1 MLRTAL
7 LAVALCAWCGANPTS
22 PTSPAPPPAPAAP
35 AAVAAAAAA
44 VAPAA
49 DTTPAPLAGEAEGAL
64 AAASAPGDVV
74 VAPLVETVEAQ
85 PAPAGPPPRD
95 LAAEERDNV
104 QLTCLLNQTVRQC
117 QWAWQRLGDVDGQPV
132 PVKTFDPLGKDKNDC
147 SVRFEAVVLD
157 QEGVWTCGAVP
168 EDGTGLVRVLSIR
181 LTVHPLVR
189 FETNVTAVEVR
200 AHEPTELPCRTARPV
215 EQCHWEWRAA
225 GGALADA
232 EPEPSALSFAPPP
245 PGTDCSLRQAARPE
259 LEGRWQCSARAHRD
273 APFVAAAP
281 VHLKVL
287 EGITFVE
294 LSGEIK
300 VNEGEPVAL
309 RCVVSMAVASCQWL
323 WRPLHEADTAP
334 VAVKN
339 FTPAYD
345 QRRDCSVRFGTVLK
359 EQQGLW
365 SCAVRVAPGSHFV
378 EAPPTSV
385 QLLPPV
391 KLRFLEIPEDKRVAL
406 GHSTVLPCVA
416 TSSVKDCL
424 WTWRSEDDKDG
435 KGIVVKQFSAF
446 GNHSRDCS
454 IHFKKVQDA
463 QDGFWGCTIRSGSL
477 DAPLEAESPLAKLT
491 TFISEPIEF
500 TELSQDIHVPNGS
513 HLYLRC
519 VSSSALQECQ
529 WTRTALNN
537 TNNSSKMVKT
547 FAAHG
552 NGSRDCSMH
561 IDEAAEEH
569 EGIWT
574 CGARKEG
581 ESFMTVAPPARV
593 TLLKPESVMVALWAA
608 PGEKVTLACRL
619 SSPQPTATC
628 YWQHLPHVVVSENN
642 HTERHFV
649 QQNNATGVCT
659 LLMDPKTEDLGQWR
673 CLFTMATKNG
683 EWELAAAT
691 LILLTTNS
699 ITDKTMDWIVGVLAG
714 LVLLL
719 TIVIIVILV
728 CKRKSS
734 NSSKSKDGLGNPTL
748 HADTEK
754 KNPSRYTEAPSKINF
769 QFGEGS
775 LTTGSTPSQQTSDSH
790 HIYEPVDRYLS
801 PTTNKSIYENVK

>member
-1 MLRTAL
+1 
-7 LAVALCAWCGANPTS
+7 
-22 PTSPAPPPAPAAP
+22 
-35 AAVAAAAAA
+35 
-44 VAPAA
+44 
-49 DTTPAPLAGEAEGAL
+49 AGEAEGAL

-95 LAAEERDNV
+95 LAADERDNV

-281 VHLKVL
+281 GKDKRAQTASLTYAGQAGKPLTSKSRDGSLQVAIPKGLARPAPKL
-287 EGITFVE
+287 DAPPSLLTAPAEGITFVE

-547 FAAHG
+547 FSAHG

-593 TLLKPESVMVALWAA
+593 TLLKPGIS
-608 PGEKVTLACRL
+608 GG
-619 SSPQPTATC
+619 S
-628 YWQHLPHVVVSENN
+628 N
-642 HTERHFV
+642 
-649 QQNNATGVCT
+649 
-659 LLMDPKTEDLGQWR
+659 
-673 CLFTMATKNG
+673 CLFQK
-683 EWELAAAT
+683 
-691 LILLTTNS
+691 
-699 ITDKTMDWIVGVLAG
+699 
-714 LVLLL
+714 
-719 TIVIIVILV
+719 
-728 CKRKSS
+728 
-734 NSSKSKDGLGNPTL
+734 
-748 HADTEK
+748 
-754 KNPSRYTEAPSKINF
+754 
-769 QFGEGS
+769 
-775 LTTGSTPSQQTSDSH
+775 
-790 HIYEPVDRYLS
+790 
-801 PTTNKSIYENVK
+801 